1 MTSPK
6 PSPRLTDADVREW
19 LVEHPEFMAE
29 NPEVL
34 AAQVVPHEAGAASLI
49 ERQVELLRTENQRLK
64 RQLSHLSGVAGE
76 NERLM
81 QRLHKL
87 SLQLMAAGSAR
98 EMIERLC
105 RGLKDDFRADSVCLM
120 LDSADAELHA
130 LEGIV
135 AMPEDHPGWLAT
147 LLASGKP
154 QCGRLTRTKREFV
167 FGKADG
173 ELGSAALVPLGER
186 DLLAIGAE
194 SPDRFHPDM
203 GTLFLE
209 LLRETLRVRL
219 HMDTD
224 QDRER
229 RARA

>member
-6 PSPRLTDADVREW
+6 PNPRLTDADVRDW
-19 LVEHPEFMAE
+19 LVEHPEFLADH
-29 NPEVL
+29 PEVL
-34 AAQVVPHEAGAASLI
+34 TVQVVPHEAGTASLI

-105 RGLKDDFRADSVCLM
+105 RGLKEDFRADSVYLM
-120 LDSADAELHA
+120 LGSGDGELHA
-130 LEGIV
+130 IDGIV
-135 AMPEDHPGWLAT
+135 AMPEEHPRWLAN
-147 LLASGKP
+147 LLASAKP
-154 QCGRLTRTKREFV
+154 QCGRLTRTKRELV
-167 FGKADG
+167 FGTAGG
-173 ELGSAALVPLGER
+173 ELGSAALVPLGEH

-209 LLRETLRVRL
+209 LLRETLRFRL
-219 HMDTD
+219 DMDAD
-224 QDRER
+224 QNRER